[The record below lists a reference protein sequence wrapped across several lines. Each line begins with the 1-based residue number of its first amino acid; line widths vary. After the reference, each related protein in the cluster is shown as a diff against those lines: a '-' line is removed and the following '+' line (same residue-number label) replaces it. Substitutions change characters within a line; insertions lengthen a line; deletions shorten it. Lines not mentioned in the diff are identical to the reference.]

1 MNPEF
6 QRCLER
12 KKIVPFEKGHTLVEK
27 ELRTAHEDLEIAKQ
41 GLSFEKFKWPTIQA
55 YYSQFHSA
63 RALLYSRGY
72 REKSHFC
79 LLVAIKAIFVAQDL
93 LKIEY
98 TDAFYAG
105 MILREKRPLVLR
117 PSQTFDFI
125 VVSSLEGP
133 KFRLRMHFLAPELSI

>member
-6 QRCLER
+6 LRCLER

-27 ELRTAHEDLEIAKQ
+27 ELRTALEDLEIAKQ

-79 LLVAIKAIFVAQDL
+79 LLIAIKAIFVAQDL

-98 TDAFYAG
+98 TDAFYAS
-105 MILREKRPLVLR
+105 MILRENADYRSDFSKSGALAVIRNAEEFLIEATAILR
-117 PSQTFDFI
+117 NQK
-125 VVSSLEGP
+125 G
-133 KFRLRMHFLAPELSI
+133 

>member
-12 KKIVPFEKGHTLVEK
+12 KKIVPFKKGHTLVEK

-105 MILREKRPLVLR
+105 MILRENADYRSDFSKSGALAVIRNAEDFLNKATAILR
-117 PSQTFDFI
+117 N
-125 VVSSLEGP
+125 
-133 KFRLRMHFLAPELSI
+133 

>member
-6 QRCLER
+6 KRCLER

-27 ELRTAHEDLEIAKQ
+27 ELRTAHEDLEVAKR
-41 GLSFEKFKWPTIQA
+41 GLSFEKYKWPTIQA

-79 LLVAIKAIFVAQDL
+79 LLVAIKAIFVEQDL

-105 MILREKRPLVLR
+105 MILRENADYRSDFSKSGALAVIRKAEEFLIKAAAILR
-117 PSQTFDFI
+117 N
-125 VVSSLEGP
+125 
-133 KFRLRMHFLAPELSI
+133 

>member
-105 MILREKRPLVLR
+105 MILRENADYRSDFSKSGALAVIRNAEEFLIKATAILR
-117 PSQTFDFI
+117 N
-125 VVSSLEGP
+125 
-133 KFRLRMHFLAPELSI
+133 

>member
-105 MILREKRPLVLR
+105 MILRENADYRSDFSKSGALAVIRNAEEFLIEATAILR
-117 PSQTFDFI
+117 N
-125 VVSSLEGP
+125 
-133 KFRLRMHFLAPELSI
+133 

>member
-1 MNPEF
+1 MNHEF

-41 GLSFEKFKWPTIQA
+41 GLSFEKYKWPTIQA

-72 REKSHFC
+72 RENSHFC
-79 LLVAIKAIFVAQDL
+79 LLVAIKAIFVEQDL
-93 LKIEY
+93 LKIGY

-105 MILREKRPLVLR
+105 MILRENADYRSDFSKSGALAVIRNAEDFLNKATAILR
-117 PSQTFDFI
+117 N
-125 VVSSLEGP
+125 
-133 KFRLRMHFLAPELSI
+133 

>member
-6 QRCLER
+6 QRFLER
-12 KKIVPFEKGHTLVEK
+12 KKIVSFEKGHTLVEK

-105 MILREKRPLVLR
+105 MILRENADYRSDFSKSGALAVIRNAEEFLIEATAILR
-117 PSQTFDFI
+117 N
-125 VVSSLEGP
+125 
-133 KFRLRMHFLAPELSI
+133 